1 MHIAMGKIAGEG
13 DKCART
19 VKSNVSS
26 VRQNISL
33 ERNNAA
39 LLSQFSLVHLF
50 PQEDETLKLVYQTS
64 FLWVKVTEK

>member
-1 MHIAMGKIAGEG
+1 MGKIAGEG

-26 VRQNISL
+26 LRQNISL
-33 ERNNAA
+33 ERNNIAA

-50 PQEDETLKLVYQTS
+50 PQKDETLKSVYQTNS
-64 FLWVKVTEK
+64 LWVKVTEK